1 MDEAQEITQRAAAWG
16 MTPQALAK
24 LLECGK
30 GQRVTASDPDNH
42 HLRFE
47 GDGKIFMR
55 VTIGGRRYDRK
66 LPSGLAKARE
76 ARDKLL
82 KQLGF
87 NHQLF
92 IRNREAYN
100 ARKNRQA

>member
-1 MDEAQEITQRAAAWG
+1 
-16 MTPQALAK
+16 
-24 LLECGK
+24 
-30 GQRVTASDPDNH
+30 
-42 HLRFE
+42 
-47 GDGKIFMR
+47 MR